1 MDGDKGYPGVE
12 HRRKLDHFVRR
23 SEQRPH
29 EDLEQANQDGH
40 LDNERAEA
48 ADGTDAGLPVET
60 HRFLGNA
67 GPVAAV
73 AFLNF
78 PHPGLQF
85 AHPPHLANLLQGQ
98 GQSYQPHQ
106 DGKDDNRQAHIV
118 E

>member
-12 HRRKLDHFVRR
+12 FLRQADQVLGLG
-23 SEQRPH
+23 EQCLH
-29 EDLEQANQDGH
+29 EDAEQANQDGH

-48 ADGTDAGLPVET
+48 ADGTDTGLPVEA
-60 HRFLGNA
+60 HCFLRNA

-85 AHPPHLANLLQGQ
+85 AHPPHLANLLQSQ

-106 DGKDDNRQAHIV
+106 DGKGDNRQAHIV

>member
-12 HRRKLDHFVRR
+12 HRCKLYHFVRR
-23 SEQRPH
+23 SEQRTN
-29 EDLEQANQDGH
+29 EDAEKADEDGH
-40 LDNERAEA
+40 LDNEGAEA
-48 ADGTDAGLPVET
+48 ADRTDAGLPVEP

-67 GPVAAV
+67 GAVAAV

-78 PHPGLQF
+78 PHSGLQF

-98 GQSYQPHQ
+98 GQGDQPHQ
-106 DGKDDNRQAHIV
+106 DGKGDNRQAHIV